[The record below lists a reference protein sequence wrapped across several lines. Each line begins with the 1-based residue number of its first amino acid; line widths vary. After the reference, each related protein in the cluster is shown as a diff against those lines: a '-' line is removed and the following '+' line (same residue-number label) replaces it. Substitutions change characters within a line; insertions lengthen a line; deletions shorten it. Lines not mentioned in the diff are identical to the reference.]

1 MPLSQDRNTPSR
13 DAEQFEFPVAAGAVC
28 YAGGIAVL
36 NGAVVQPGT
45 TATGRRAVGVFEARA
60 DNTGGSAGAIRA
72 KVRRGTFRFK
82 NSASADEIT
91 LADVGNQC
99 FIVDDETVAK
109 TNGSSTRSAAGTVRD
124 VDAQGVWVQF

>member
-36 NGAVVQPGT
+36 NGTWVQPGT
-45 TATGRRAVGVFEARA
+45 TATGHRAVGVFEARA
-60 DNTGGSAGAIRA
+60 DNTGGAAGAIRA
-72 KVRRGTFRFK
+72 RVRRGCFRFK
-82 NSASADEIT
+82 NSAADEIT
-91 LADVGNQC
+91 LADVGNNC
-99 FIVDDETVAK
+99 FIVDDETVAR
-109 TNGSSTRSAAGTVRD
+109 TNGSNTRSIAGVIRD